1 VRAVHAFAMVAA
13 VSVHAQGVAADSPYA
28 AVTPGR
34 SIGFPEDYGSHPQFR
49 TEWWYVTGWLTT
61 RRGESLGFQITFFRT
76 KPPIDEAN
84 PSSFAAR
91 QLLIAHCAISDPKR
105 GQLWQDQRIRRAGFG
120 LAGVVEGDAGI
131 WVNDW
136 MLRRKAGVY
145 AAKIAAED
153 FSIDLQLSETQ
164 PPLLNGADG
173 FSRKGPEI
181 SAASYYYS
189 LPHLKAAGTIS
200 RKGNT
205 DSVVG
210 EAWFDHEWSSE
221 YLDSEAVG
229 WNWIGI
235 NLDDGGAL
243 MAFSMR
249 GSRGEQ
255 RWAGGTI
262 RDGAGKM
269 QVLQPADVWF
279 LPGRIWVSPRTGISY
294 PVHWSVRAGTRQI
307 DLEPLFADQENDT
320 RLSTGAIYWEG
331 AVRALAGGR
340 IVGRGY
346 LELTGYGERL
356 RIR

>member
-1 VRAVHAFAMVAA
+1 VRAAPAFAMVAA
-13 VSVHAQGVAADSPYA
+13 LAVHAPDVEADAPYA
-28 AVTPGR
+28 AVTPER
-34 SIGFPEDYGSHPQFR
+34 SIKFPGDYGSHPQFR

-61 RRGESLGFQITFFRT
+61 RGGESLGFQITFFRT

-91 QLLIAHCAISDPKR
+91 QILIAHCAISDPKR
-105 GQLWQDQRIRRAGFG
+105 GQLWQDQRIRRAGFD
-120 LAGVVEGDAGI
+120 LAQAAEGNTNVWIDN
-131 WVNDW
+131 WT
-136 MLRRKAGVY
+136 LRRDAAVY

-164 PPLLNGADG
+164 PPLLNGAAG
-173 FSRKGPEI
+173 FSRKGPEM

-189 LPHLKAAGTIS
+189 VPHLKVAGMIS
-200 RKGNT
+200 RKGST
-205 DSVVG
+205 DSVIG

-221 YLDSEAVG
+221 YLDREAVG

-243 MAFSMR
+243 MAFSIR
-249 GSRGEQ
+249 GAHGEQ

-262 RDGAGKM
+262 RSSDG
-269 QVLQPADVWF
+269 QVQMLQPADVSF

-294 PVHWSVRAGTRQI
+294 PVQWTVRAGTREI
-307 DLEPLFADQENDT
+307 ELAPLFDDQENDT

-331 AVRALAGGR
+331 AVRALAAGR
-340 IVGRGY
+340 SVGRGY

-356 RIR
+356 RLR